1 MNATNDIARRSPS
14 ILDRGFGISD
24 LHAANQNPAPDVRAI
39 HNPKSKIRIRRGFN
53 LVELLIA
60 LAITG
65 ALLTAVL
72 VALNAS
78 FMAYQSTTEVAS
90 THTIARLTMTRILT
104 MIRMGDEFGP
114 YPTNPLDTDVAS
126 DLLEWTTPEGD
137 IMTLEF
143 VEADNALTI
152 TITDPDTGDNDT
164 YTLLEGVLRQHDT
177 NGDDLPPFMLQY
189 EKGRNLYRA
198 TIDLTIRPDDNM
210 SLSIEGD
217 NSGQTIRLVASAMPR
232 TAAYR
237 DES

>member
-1 MNATNDIARRSPS
+1 MKRPNVHTSKRPNHDGSLLQGRHRGCSVAVWTIGHLDVSQRSRRC
-14 ILDRGFGISD
+14 
-24 LHAANQNPAPDVRAI
+24 V
-39 HNPKSKIRIRRGFN
+39 RRGFN

-60 LAITG
+60 LGITA
-65 ALLTAVL
+65 ALLTATL

-90 THTIARLTMTRILT
+90 THTIARLTMNRMLT
-104 MIRMGDEFGP
+104 MIRMGSEFGP
-114 YPTNPLDTDVAS
+114 FPTNPLESTVTS
-126 DLLEWTTPEGD
+126 DFIEFLTPQGE

-143 VEADNALTI
+143 DDAAGALLVTV
-152 TITDPDTGDNDT
+152 TDPDTGIDNT
-164 YTLLEGVLRQHDT
+164 YTLLEGVIRQTDED
-177 NGDDLPPFMLQY
+177 GDDIAPFTLTY

-232 TAAYR
+232 TATYR
-237 DES
+237 SGS